1 MTETASKTSWRDLSP
16 EEIRRQFDVRVA
28 VPDCE
33 TFPPH
38 YLERSKAARGKLKS
52 ANDQRYGRGPL
63 QTLDIFPAAGPS
75 APVAMF
81 WHGGGWR
88 AQSKDHFSYVAEP
101 LVAAGITAV
110 VVGYDLFPDVT
121 LRQMMAQAREAIAWT
136 VRNVAAHG
144 GDPQRLVV
152 CGHSAGAQ
160 LSGMALA
167 HDFSRDGL
175 PRSPV
180 RGALLISGSFDLEPH
195 GRHPR
200 YRDMLLADGDLIDD
214 ASPARNPP
222 LDTDVSLVLAVGAQ
236 ETPGYIW
243 QTESFCR
250 KCTSRGHDARVLLSP
265 HDHHFSVIERL
276 AEPDHALTQ
285 ALIGLARE
293 CAPTEL

>member
-1 MTETASKTSWRDLSP
+1 MNSVSSTRSWRDLSP
-16 EEIRRQFDVRVA
+16 DGVLRQFDVRVA

-33 TFPPH
+33 MFPPR
-38 YLERSKAARGKLKS
+38 YLERSEATRARLKS
-52 ANDQRYGRGPL
+52 TLDLRYGNGPR
-63 QTLDIFPAAGPS
+63 QTLDIFPAGAPA
-75 APVAMF
+75 APVVMF

-101 LVAAGITAV
+101 LVDAGITTV

-121 LRQMMAQAREAIAWT
+121 LRQMMAQARDAIAWT
-136 VRNVAAHG
+136 IRNIASYG
-144 GDPQRLVV
+144 GDPECIVV
-152 CGHSAGAQ
+152 SGHSAGAQ

-175 PRSPV
+175 RRSPV
-180 RGALLISGSFDLEPH
+180 RGALLISGSFDMEPH

-200 YRDMLLADGDLIDD
+200 YLDMGLADGELVHE
-214 ASPARNPP
+214 ASPACNPP
-222 LDTDVSLVLAVGAQ
+222 LDPNVRLVLAVGAQ

-250 KCTSRGHDARVLLSP
+250 KCVSRGHDARVLLSP

-276 AEPDHALTQ
+276 AEPGHVLTQ
-285 ALIGLARE
+285 ALIGLARG
-293 CAPTEL
+293 